1 MADPPRTGP
10 GAASVEREPTE
21 RPGSPARWRF
31 VVLGALCVGAIAWLV
46 FGALR
51 DNIVYL
57 RPVSEA
63 VSTRVDQGESRFR
76 MGGAVVPCTISETAN
91 GVRFEITEGGATAVV
106 RHRGDPPDL
115 FEDGA
120 PVVVEGR
127 WRGETFESQRLLIRH
142 GEEYTPESVETD
154 DAACEPGT
162 GA

>member
-1 MADPPRTGP
+1 MADTTPAGTATDDPLP
-10 GAASVEREPTE
+10 AATSR
-21 RPGSPARWRF
+21 SPVRWRF

-63 VSTRVDQGESRFR
+63 VETRADTGDRRFR
-76 MGGAVVPCTISETAN
+76 MGGAVVPCTIEETAD
-91 GVRFEITEGGATAVV
+91 GVRFEITEGGSVATV

-127 WRGETFESQRLLIRH
+127 WRGDTFESQRLLIRH
-142 GEEYTPESVETD
+142 GEEYTPETVETD
-154 DAACEPGT
+154 DAACAPETSP
-162 GA
+162 